1 MVWLEGAGV
10 LAEAHLP
17 FYGMHDAL
25 CSGVVSRP
33 HLLGEK
39 QKQSL
44 LLLEQLKHPER
55 GLRIL
60 SSISFLH
67 GSH

>member
-1 MVWLEGAGV
+1 MVWLQGARV

-44 LLLEQLKHPER
+44 LLPEQLKHPER
-55 GLRIL
+55 GLIIL
-60 SSISFLH
+60 SSMQEANS
-67 GSH
+67 SH